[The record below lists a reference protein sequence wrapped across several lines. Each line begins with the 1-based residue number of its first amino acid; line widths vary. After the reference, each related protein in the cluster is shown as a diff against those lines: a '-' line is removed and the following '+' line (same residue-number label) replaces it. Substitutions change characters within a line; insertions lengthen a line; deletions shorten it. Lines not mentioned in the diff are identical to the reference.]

1 MFYEK
6 FSKSIIYSHHVTRCL
21 PRLKTSFTS
30 RPSRPL
36 DDHSPSQASS
46 TLPKPVK
53 LSDPVIIRHRM
64 GLLASDMIT
73 PALILVSRKNYP
85 QTP

>member
-30 RPSRPL
+30 RPSL
-36 DDHSPSQASS
+36 
-46 TLPKPVK
+46 K